1 MADSTLDMSMLHGA
15 PRRQFGRGEVI
26 FHEHELGA
34 TVHVI
39 ERGHVVIRVATE
51 LGGVATVSVLG
62 PREIFGEGALF
73 SDDARR
79 SATAVALEPVVT
91 RWLDVEHFARIRAD
105 PRVQEFLM
113 RAVTARLRSTTDH
126 LLEALF
132 VPVETRVLRRLVTLA
147 DEFARAEDRVVLPVN
162 QEDIASMAGTTRP
175 TANRVLR
182 SAEESGLIELRRGRI
197 TIVDRTILTRRAR
210 IAKS

>member
-1 MADSTLDMSMLHGA
+1 M
-15 PRRQFGRGEVI
+15 
-26 FHEHELGA
+26 
-34 TVHVI
+34 
-39 ERGHVVIRVATE
+39 
-51 LGGVATVSVLG
+51 
-62 PREIFGEGALF
+62 
-73 SDDARR
+73 
-79 SATAVALEPVVT
+79 
-91 RWLDVEHFARIRAD
+91 
-105 PRVQEFLM
+105 
-113 RAVTARLRSTTDH
+113 
-126 LLEALF
+126 
-132 VPVETRVLRRLVTLA
+132 PVETRVLRRLVTLA

>member
-1 MADSTLDMSMLHGA
+1 MSMLHGA
-15 PRRQFGRGEVI
+15 PRRRFGRGEVI

-34 TVHVI
+34 TAHVI
-39 ERGHVVIRVATE
+39 ERGHVAVRVATE
-51 LGGVATVSVLG
+51 LGGIATVSVLG
-62 PREIFGEGALF
+62 PQEIFGEGALF

-79 SATAVALEPVVT
+79 SATVVALEPVVT

-182 SAEESGLIELRRGRI
+182 GAEESGLIELRRGRI
-197 TIVDRTILTRRAR
+197 TIVDRATLTRRAR
-210 IAKS
+210 TAK